1 MINGAT
7 PWWMVLIINTGEAF
21 DERCNS
27 SDQGKPMM
35 NVATHQTSG
44 GSWWMLLRLPST
56 ESTAQSIIG
65 HEPVGIQYSINKIS
79 VWKVHNNIPNLKSNC
94 WVICWQM
101 CGICLINSQAIMM
114 AKILLKK
121 ACKRTSQRH
130 LWIGWI
136 INGLVQDCSNFIA
149 STLELQQSYTRPS
162 MLSCLYRNSHY
173 RIVKCNQSFV
183 PQSYV

>member
-1 MINGAT
+1 MKG
-7 PWWMVLIINTGEAF
+7 
-21 DERCNS
+21 
-27 SDQGKPMM
+27 
-35 NVATHQTSG
+35 ATHQTKVSP
-44 GSWWMLLRLPST
+44 WWMLLLIRPVEVHDECCWGYLVQSQ
-56 ESTAQSIIG
+56 TAQSIIG

-183 PQSYV
+183 HVPQSYV